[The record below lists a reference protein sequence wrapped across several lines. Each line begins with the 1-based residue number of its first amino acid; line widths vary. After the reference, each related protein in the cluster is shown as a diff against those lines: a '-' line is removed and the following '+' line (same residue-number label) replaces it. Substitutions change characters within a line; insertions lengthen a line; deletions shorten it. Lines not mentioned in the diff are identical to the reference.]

1 MRSLSKPALLFIG
14 LSFVA
19 SPALADKD
27 PKKSAI
33 KARQGEMQLRAF
45 NAGPL
50 FAMAKGDMP
59 YDAEMAAK
67 LAGNLKL
74 LLDLDNGRAWMKG
87 TSNEDYPDET
97 TALPEIWSTWPE
109 IADYGKE
116 YAKAVKALATVAGD
130 GRDALKSKVKDLGQ
144 ACKDCH
150 DEFREEDE

>member
-1 MRSLSKPALLFIG
+1 MRSLSKVTLVLVG
-14 LSFVA
+14 LSLTL
-19 SPALADKD
+19 PAFAADRD
-27 PKKSAI
+27 PKKDAI
-33 KARQGEMQLRAF
+33 KARQAEMQLRKF

-59 YDAEMAAK
+59 YDAKTAQT
-67 LAGNLKL
+67 LANNLKL

-97 TALPEIWSTWPE
+97 TALPKIWNTWPK

-116 YAKAVKALATVAGD
+116 YAKAVNDLAAVAGNGADALRGKIKALG
-130 GRDALKSKVKDLGQ
+130 G

-150 DEFREEDE
+150 DDFREEDE